1 MIPTYEVK
9 YKNII
14 VKMSDGSLIRGKIN
28 IANFN
33 RLADYLKQGT
43 DKFITVLSED
53 PEEASEKVTFVNRE
67 YIIWAT
73 TGD

>member
-1 MIPTYEVK
+1 MLPAYDVK
-9 YKNII
+9 YRNII
-14 VKMSDGSLIRGKIN
+14 VKTSDGSIIKGKIN
-28 IANFN
+28 ILNFN
-33 RLADYLKQGT
+33 RLADYLKQGS

-53 PEEASEKVTFVNRE
+53 AEEESEKVTFINRE